1 MKKLLEKIIYVCKL
15 TLKGFQYICTLLSKG
30 FYFYPKEFFILLK
43 KLFKKKIFDR
53 LINHFEKRQEEPE
66 HFLLIVLYFVAVIT
80 LIKLLYV
87 KPVDVIHNEVPNGNQ
102 VVDKN
107 DNKDNSK
114 DDKVDNN
121 QSSENNNSNGN
132 GNSNNHNNYVDS
144 NPYRNFAKTKF
155 EDINVKAVKTQN
167 SDTVAWL
174 SVDGT
179 TINYPIVQ
187 TGDNDYYLE
196 HSFDKSNK
204 KSGWTFMDYRNNK
217 DMSDTNTIFYGHNLL
232 NMTAFGSIAKIFEKS
247 WASNSNHSIVVV
259 TEDKKYYYTVFSGY
273 YTSPETYYLQTNFYS
288 DSEKE
293 EFLKTLSNR
302 NILDIDNSIS
312 SSDKIITLS
321 TCTDD
326 NTGRKVIHAK
336 LVTVL
341 DN

>member
-1 MKKLLEKIIYVCKL
+1 MKKLLEKTGYVCKL

-43 KLFKKKIFDR
+43 KLFKKEIFNR
-53 LINHFEKRQEEPE
+53 LINHFAKKQKEPE
-66 HFLLIVLYFVAVIT
+66 YFLLIVLYFVAVIT
-80 LIKLLYV
+80 LVKLLYV
-87 KPVDVIHNEVPNGNQ
+87 KPGDVVHNEIPNSNQ
-102 VVDKN
+102 IVDKN
-107 DNKDNSK
+107 NNADSKNNDKDSTI
-114 DDKVDNN
+114 DAN
-121 QSSENNNSNGN
+121 QSSEKNNSSNSNGD
-132 GNSNNHNNYVDS
+132 YVDS

-155 EDINVKAVKTQN
+155 EDINIKDVKIQN

-187 TGDNDYYLE
+187 TLDNDYYLE

-204 KSGWTFMDYRNNK
+204 KSGWTFMDYRNNM

-232 NMTAFGSIAKIFEKS
+232 NMTAFGSIAKIFEKT
-247 WASNSNHSIVVV
+247 WASSSNHSIVIV
-259 TEDKKYYYTVFSGY
+259 TEDKKYYYTIFSGY
-273 YTSPETYYLQTNFYS
+273 YISPETYYLQTNFYS
-288 DSEKE
+288 DGEKSEFFE
-293 EFLKTLSNR
+293 TLSSR
-302 NILDIDNSIS
+302 NILNIDNSVS
-312 SSDKIITLS
+312 VNDKIITLS

-336 LVTVL
+336 LVAVL

>member
-1 MKKLLEKIIYVCKL
+1 MKKLLEEIIYACKL

-30 FYFYPKEFFILLK
+30 FYFYPKKFFILLK

-107 DNKDNSK
+107 ANKDNSK

-121 QSSENNNSNGN
+121 QNSEENNNSNSN
-132 GNSNNHNNYVDS
+132 GNSNNNYADS

-155 EDINVKAVKTQN
+155 EDINVKAVKAQN

-187 TGDNDYYLE
+187 TGDNDYYLK
-196 HSFDKSNK
+196 HSFDKSIK

-217 DMSDTNTIFYGHNLL
+217 NMSDTNTIFYGHNLL
-232 NMTAFGSIAKIFEKS
+232 NMTAFGSIAKIFEK
-247 WASNSNHSIVVV
+247 
-259 TEDKKYYYTVFSGY
+259 T
-273 YTSPETYYLQTNFYS
+273 
-288 DSEKE
+288 
-293 EFLKTLSNR
+293 
-302 NILDIDNSIS
+302 
-312 SSDKIITLS
+312 
-321 TCTDD
+321 
-326 NTGRKVIHAK
+326 
-336 LVTVL
+336 
-341 DN
+341 